1 MERLLRIDVERWRVN
16 TDFLCLECELS
27 SSGLSLLNVTDFLR
41 LIDYPLGLFPS
52 S

>member
-1 MERLLRIDVERWRVN
+1 MERLLRMEVERWRVS
-16 TDFLCLECELS
+16 TDFLCFECELS

-41 LIDYPLGLFPS
+41 LTDYPLGLLPS